1 MQTMS
6 ELLIEFVKNTIK
18 KIVDKPDEV
27 NVDITVS
34 TKSVIL
40 QIKSA
45 KSDIGKI
52 VGKKGRSIE
61 AIKIITLAIKNTHF
75 PRDIRRISLEI
86 IEDETSSFM
95 DLK

>member
-6 ELLIEFVKNTIK
+6 ELLVEFVMGTIK
-18 KIVDKPDEV
+18 KLVDKPDEV
-27 NVDITVS
+27 MVDVTVS
-34 TKSVIL
+34 TKSVII

-52 VGKKGRSIE
+52 VGKKGRAIE
-61 AIKIITLAIKNTHF
+61 SLKIITLAIKNTHF
-75 PRDIRRISLEI
+75 PRDARRVSLEI

-95 DLK
+95 DLN